1 MNDKPTERSE
11 GPQSKILILTESVAV
26 NSHAD
31 LRDRRGI
38 HDFFSASNGFCGYLW
53 LSIVLKVSFLE

>member
-1 MNDKPTERSE
+1 MLVLPLF
-11 GPQSKILILTESVAV
+11 LILTESVAV

-38 HDFFSASNGFCGYLW
+38 HDLLRSIPVGNSFFISVNN
-53 LSIVLKVSFLE
+53 LKNHAVKFLEKK